1 MNLKN
6 IEFTEDKSVRI
17 QINNFFK
24 ILIETN
30 VVLGKKFTLEIAILV
45 RQIEKFIKYYDSKK
59 LQFRFNSNFQALELN
74 FQMRI

>member
-17 QINNFFK
+17 QINNFLK

-59 LQFRFNSNFQALELN
+59 LQSRFNSNFQALELN